1 MQQVL
6 TLCHLVTD
14 TWHHFFYS
22 TIQPLVPWWEQCLN
36 VSGHDLKVWCVPS
49 ATYVQCVPSATYV
62 PCVPSATYVSCVPSA
77 TYVSCVQSA
86 TYVLCVPSATYVS
99 CVLSATYVPCVQG
112 TQNKGSASEHLT
124 PYPCPPFCIFHFY
137 FLFIYLFV
145 FESYLYHSVMLFQ
158 LQMIFVTEWYMNM
171 TMCNDYLTLLSQV
184 VDDPVSLSS

>member
-6 TLCHLVTD
+6 TLCHLLVTD

-22 TIQPLVPWWEQCLN
+22 TIQVLAPWWEQCLN
-36 VSGHDLKVWCVPS
+36 VSGHNVKVL
-49 ATYVQCVPSATYV
+49 CVPSATYV
-62 PCVPSATYVSCVPSA
+62 PCIPSATYVRCVPSA
-77 TYVSCVQSA
+77 TYV
-86 TYVLCVPSATYVS
+86 
-99 CVLSATYVPCVQG
+99 PCIQG

-124 PYPCPPFCIFHFY
+124 PYPCPPVCIFHFY

-171 TMCNDYLTLLSQV
+171 TMCNGYLTPLNQV
-184 VDDPVSLSS
+184 VDDSVSLSSQIFLQY